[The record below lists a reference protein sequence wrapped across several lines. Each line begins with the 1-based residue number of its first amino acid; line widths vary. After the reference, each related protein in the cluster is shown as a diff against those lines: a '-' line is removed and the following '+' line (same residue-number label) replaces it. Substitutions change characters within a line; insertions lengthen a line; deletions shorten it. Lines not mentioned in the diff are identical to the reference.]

1 MHQDNGNP
9 EYAMPAPPPVA
20 LVTGGARR
28 LGAAIV
34 RRLHAAGF
42 AVVVHC
48 RDSAADAHALAAELE
63 AARAGSAAV
72 LQADLER
79 FDALPELV
87 ARTVG
92 RFGRLDALVNN
103 AAAFFPTPAGTV
115 TPAQWDTLLAT
126 NLRAPFFLC
135 QAAAPHLKAAR
146 GAILN
151 ISDVYARQPRADLA
165 AYAISKGGLE
175 AMTRALA
182 VALAPEVR
190 VNAIAPGAILWP
202 AEAPDPALQARILA
216 HTALGRTGGVDEIAA
231 TALWLLRD
239 AGYTTGSVVSV
250 DGGRTPILD

>member
-1 MHQDNGNP
+1 M
-9 EYAMPAPPPVA
+9 ASPPPVA

-34 RRLHAAGF
+34 RRLHAAGYRV
-42 AVVVHC
+42 AVHC
-48 RDSAADAHALAAELE
+48 RSSTADANALHGELE
-63 AARAGSAAV
+63 ALRADSTLV
-72 LQADLER
+72 LSADLAR

-115 TPAQWDTLLAT
+115 TPAQWDTLMAT
-126 NLRAPFFLC
+126 NLRAPLFLS
-135 QAAAPHLKAAR
+135 QAAAPHLRASN

-151 ISDVYARQPRADLA
+151 ISDVYARQPRPDLL
-165 AYAISKGGLE
+165 AYAVSKGGLE

-182 VALAPEVR
+182 AALAPEVR

-202 AEAPDPALQARILA
+202 EDAPDPALQARILS
-216 HTALGRTGGVDEIAA
+216 HTALGRVGEVDEIAA

-239 AGYTTGSVVSV
+239 AAYTTGSVIAV
-250 DGGRTPILD
+250 DGGRTPL

>member
-1 MHQDNGNP
+1 MSS
-9 EYAMPAPPPVA
+9 PPPVA

-28 LGAAIV
+28 LGAAIA
-34 RRLHAAGF
+34 RRLHGAGYSV
-42 AVVVHC
+42 AVHC
-48 RDSAADAHALAAELE
+48 RGSSAEAAALCGEFE
-63 AARAGSAAV
+63 AARPGSSLV
-72 LQADLER
+72 LTADLTR

-87 ARTVG
+87 AGTVG

-115 TPAQWDTLLAT
+115 TPAQWDTLVST
-126 NLRAPFFLC
+126 NLRAPFFLS
-135 QAAAPHLKAAR
+135 QAAAPHLQASG

-151 ISDVYARQPRADLA
+151 ISDVYARQPRADLS

-182 VALAPEVR
+182 AALAPGVR

-202 AEAPDPALQARILA
+202 EDAPDPALQARILER
-216 HTALGRTGGVDEIAA
+216 TALGRIGEVEEIAA

-239 AGYTTGSVVSV
+239 AAYTTGAIVAV
-250 DGGRTPILD
+250 DGGRSPL

>member
-1 MHQDNGNP
+1 MST
-9 EYAMPAPPPVA
+9 PAPVA

-34 RRLHAAGF
+34 RRLHAAGY
-42 AVVVHC
+42 AVAVHC
-48 RDSAADAHALAAELE
+48 RDSGAEAAALAASLE
-63 AARAGSAAV
+63 STRPGSARV
-72 LQADLER
+72 LQADLAR

-87 ARTVG
+87 AHTVG
-92 RFGRLDALVNN
+92 HFGRLDALVNN

-115 TPAQWDTLLAT
+115 TPAQWDTLLGT
-126 NLRAPFFLC
+126 NLRAPFFLS
-135 QAAAPHLKAAR
+135 QAAAPHLKASG

-151 ISDVYARQPRADLA
+151 ISDVYARQPRADLL

-182 VALAPEVR
+182 AALAPEVR

-202 AEAPDPALQARILA
+202 EDAPDPALQQRILA
-216 HTALGRTGGVDEIAA
+216 HTALGRIGEVEEIAA

-239 AGYTTGSVVSV
+239 AGYTTGTVIAV
-250 DGGRTPILD
+250 DGGRTPLGA

>member
-1 MHQDNGNP
+1 MSTP
-9 EYAMPAPPPVA
+9 PPVAPPPVA

-34 RRLHAAGF
+34 RRLHAAGY
-42 AVVVHC
+42 AVAVHC
-48 RDSAADAHALAAELE
+48 RASTAQARTLARELE
-63 AARAGSAAV
+63 QQRPGSCLV
-72 LQADLER
+72 LEADLDR

-87 ARTVG
+87 ARTIG

-115 TPAQWDTLLAT
+115 TPAQWDALMAT
-126 NLRAPFFLC
+126 NLRAPFFLS
-135 QAAAPHLKAAR
+135 QAAAPHQAAAG

-165 AYAISKGGLE
+165 AYATSKGALE

-190 VNAIAPGAILWP
+190 VNALAPGAILWP
-202 AEAPDPALQARILA
+202 EDAADPALQERILA
-216 HTALGRTGGVDEIAA
+216 RTPLGRTGSVEEIAD

-239 AGYTTGSVVSV
+239 AAYITGTVVAV
-250 DGGRTPILD
+250 DGGREPV

>member
-1 MHQDNGNP
+1 MSTT
-9 EYAMPAPPPVA
+9 PPPAA

-34 RRLHAAGF
+34 RRLHAAGY
-42 AVVVHC
+42 AVAVHC
-48 RDSAADAHALAAELE
+48 RTSARQARELAAELE
-63 AARAGSAAV
+63 RERPGSCLV
-72 LQADLER
+72 LDADLAR

-87 ARTVG
+87 AHTVG

-115 TPAQWDTLLAT
+115 TPAQWDALMAT
-126 NLRAPFFLC
+126 NLRAPFFLS
-135 QAAAPHLKAAR
+135 QAAAPHLAAAR

-151 ISDVYARQPRADLA
+151 ISDIYARQPRADLS
-165 AYAISKGGLE
+165 AYAVSKGALE

-182 VALAPEVR
+182 VALAPDVR

-202 AEAPDPALQARILA
+202 EDAPDPALQARILER
-216 HTALGRTGGVDEIAA
+216 TALGRTGTVEEIAD

-239 AGYTTGSVVSV
+239 AAYTTGSVVAV
-250 DGGRTPILD
+250 DGGRAPL

>member
-1 MHQDNGNP
+1 MST
-9 EYAMPAPPPVA
+9 PPRVA

-34 RRLHAAGF
+34 RRLHRAGY

-48 RDSAADAHALAAELE
+48 RQSGADARALVADLE
-63 AARAGSAAV
+63 AARRGSARV
-72 LQADLER
+72 LEADLAR

-87 ARTVG
+87 AHTVG
-92 RFGRLDALVNN
+92 QFGRLDALVNN
-103 AAAFFPTPAGTV
+103 AAAFFPTPMGTV

-126 NLRAPFFLC
+126 NLRAPFFLA

-165 AYAISKGGLE
+165 AYAISKGALE

-182 VALAPEVR
+182 AALAPEVR
-190 VNAIAPGAILWP
+190 VNALAPGAILWP
-202 AEAPDPALQARILA
+202 EDAPDPALQARILA
-216 HTALGRTGGVDEIAA
+216 RTALGRTGGLDEIAA

-239 AGYTTGSVVSV
+239 AQYTTGSVVAV
-250 DGGRTPILD
+250 DGGRAPL

>member
-1 MHQDNGNP
+1 MSI
-9 EYAMPAPPPVA
+9 PPRVA

-34 RRLHAAGF
+34 RALHAAGY
-42 AVVVHC
+42 AVAVHC
-48 RDSAADAHALAAELE
+48 RASGDEARALAAELE
-63 AARAGSAAV
+63 ASRAGSSLV
-72 LQADLER
+72 LEADLAR

-87 ARTVG
+87 AHTVG

-115 TPAQWDTLLAT
+115 TPAQWDALMAV
-126 NLRAPFFLC
+126 NLRAPFFLS
-135 QAAAPHLKAAR
+135 QAAAPHLAAAR

-151 ISDVYARQPRADLA
+151 ISDVYARQPRADLP
-165 AYAISKGGLE
+165 AYAISKGALE

-182 VALAPEVR
+182 VSLAPDVR

-202 AEAPDPALQARILA
+202 EELPNPALQERILA
-216 HTALGRTGGVDEIAA
+216 RTALGRTGTVEEIAA

-239 AGYTTGSVVSV
+239 AAYTTGSVVAV
-250 DGGRTPILD
+250 DGGRASA

>member
-1 MHQDNGNP
+1 MSS
-9 EYAMPAPPPVA
+9 PPPVA

-28 LGAAIV
+28 LGAAIA
-34 RRLHAAGF
+34 RRLHGAGYSV
-42 AVVVHC
+42 AVHC
-48 RDSAADAHALAAELE
+48 RGSSAEAAALCGEFE
-63 AARAGSAAV
+63 AARPGSSLV
-72 LQADLER
+72 LTADLTR

-87 ARTVG
+87 AGTVG

-115 TPAQWDTLLAT
+115 TPAQWDTLVST
-126 NLRAPFFLC
+126 NLRAPFFLS
-135 QAAAPHLKAAR
+135 QAAAPHLQASG

-151 ISDVYARQPRADLA
+151 ISDVYARQPRADLS

-182 VALAPEVR
+182 AALAPRVR

-202 AEAPDPALQARILA
+202 EEAPDPALQARILER
-216 HTALGRTGGVDEIAA
+216 TALGRIGEVEEIAA

-239 AGYTTGSVVSV
+239 AAYTTGAIVAV
-250 DGGRTPILD
+250 DGGRSPL